1 LRGDPHPA
9 HQEIENKM
17 KRFASAEDLGLTKG
31 EFAVLR
37 HLDTPEKIQ
46 RFLNDRIRQNHEL
59 HGDTALSVRS
69 VLEKR
74 HAHCIEGAM
83 LAACAL
89 WIHGE
94 PPLLLYLSAVQDFD
108 HAITLFRRNGC
119 WGAISKTNHAPLR
132 YRDPVYR
139 TLRELAMSYM
149 HEYTNRR
156 GQKTLR
162 SYSRSFDLRRI
173 DPKEWVT
180 NPKNCWHV
188 VEQLLDTRH
197 YPLINRRQERG
208 LLTCERFVRE
218 SYDHPQYPHPG
229 KPQRDAGA
237 GTSGAHRRASP
248 NK

>member
-1 LRGDPHPA
+1 
-9 HQEIENKM
+9 M
-17 KRFASAEDLGLTKG
+17 KRIASAEDLGLTKG

-37 HLDTPEKIQ
+37 RLDTPVKIQ
-46 RFLNDRIRQNHEL
+46 KFLNDRIVQNHEL
-59 HGDTALSVRS
+59 HGDTALSVRG
-69 VLEKR
+69 VLQKR

-94 PPLLLYLSAVQDFD
+94 PPLILYLSATQDFD
-108 HAITLFRRNGC
+108 HAITLFRRNGY

-139 TLRELAMSYM
+139 TLRELAMSYF

-162 SYSRSFDLRRI
+162 SYSRSFDMRRI
-173 DPKEWVT
+173 DPKLWVT
-180 NPKNCWHV
+180 NPKNCWSV
-188 VEQLLDTRH
+188 VEQLLETRH
-197 YPLINRRQERG
+197 YPLINRRQEER
-208 LLTCERFVRE
+208 LLVCEKFVRE

-229 KPQRDAGA
+229 KPKRNAPAKPVKAATGRA
-237 GTSGAHRRASP
+237 RRSTG
-248 NK
+248 K

>member
-1 LRGDPHPA
+1 
-9 HQEIENKM
+9 M
-17 KRFASAEDLGLTKG
+17 KRFARAEDLGLTKG

-37 HLDTPEKIQ
+37 RLDSPVKIQ
-46 RFLNDRIRQNHEL
+46 KFLNDRITQNHEL
-59 HGDTALSVRS
+59 NGDTALSVRS

-94 PPLLLYLSAVQDFD
+94 PPLLLYLSAVRDFD

-132 YRDPVYR
+132 FRDPVYR
-139 TLRELAMSYM
+139 TLRELAMSYF

-173 DPKEWVT
+173 DPKQWVT
-180 NPKNCWHV
+180 NPKHCWGV
-188 VEQLLDTRH
+188 VEQILETRH
-197 YPLINRRQERG
+197 YPLISRHQETR
-208 LLTCERFVRE
+208 LLVCERFVRD

-229 KPQRDAGA
+229 KPSKPGKQAGKQGVRQRL
-237 GTSGAHRRASP
+237 SP
-248 NK
+248 GK